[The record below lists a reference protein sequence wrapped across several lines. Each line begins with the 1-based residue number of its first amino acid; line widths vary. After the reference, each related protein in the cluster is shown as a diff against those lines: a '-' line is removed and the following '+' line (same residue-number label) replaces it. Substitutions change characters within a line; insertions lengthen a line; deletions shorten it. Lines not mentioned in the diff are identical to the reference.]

1 VVRAVRRRPARSRR
15 RGGKSRGP
23 DGGIPFLKEGSAAA
37 AAIDDARRSTAS
49 RRELARHPDL
59 GRVSPEVGALD
70 EAAFD
75 DLMADDPDEALGL
88 LADMTR
94 ATDAGLRELAR
105 RLAGRLV
112 LDVARRGPA
121 RPRGVGRI
129 AVARYQPEAGDLD
142 VDASTEALV
151 EAKAAGAA
159 VDPER
164 LRVRRWV
171 QPRTAICLLVDR
183 SGSMSGRPL
192 ATGAVAAAAVAFR
205 APDDFS
211 VVSFARDAVVVKG
224 QAAVVPTASVVDGVL
239 ALRSHGTTDLA
250 GALRVASQQLR
261 RSAAGR
267 KITVLLSDCR
277 ATEPGDVAAAAS
289 ALDELAILAPAG
301 DDEAAV
307 ELAGTTGASI
317 TTAAGPTDVA
327 DALARLLR

>member
-1 VVRAVRRRPARSRR
+1 V
-15 RGGKSRGP
+15 
-23 DGGIPFLKEGSAAA
+23 
-37 AAIDDARRSTAS
+37 S
-49 RRELARHPDL
+49 RRELARHPDF
-59 GRVSPEVGALD
+59 GRVSPELGALD

-88 LADMTR
+88 LAQMTR
-94 ATDAGLRELAR
+94 ATDAALRELAR

-129 AVARYQPEAGDLD
+129 AVARYQPDAGDID

-151 EAKAAGAA
+151 EATAAGAA

-192 ATGAVAAAAVAFR
+192 ATSAVAAAAVGFR

-224 QAAVVPTASVVDGVL
+224 QDSIVPTDVVVDGVL
-239 ALRSHGTTDLA
+239 ALRGHGTTDLA
-250 GALRVASQQLR
+250 AALRAAGVQLG
-261 RSAAGR
+261 RSSAGR

-277 ATEPGDVAAAAS
+277 ATEPGDATAAAA
-289 ALDELAILAPAG
+289 ALDELAIIAPTG
-301 DDEAAV
+301 DDAEAT
-307 ELAGTTGASI
+307 ELAHATGASI
-317 TTAAGPTDVA
+317 ATAGGPTEIA
-327 DALARLLR
+327 DALARVLH